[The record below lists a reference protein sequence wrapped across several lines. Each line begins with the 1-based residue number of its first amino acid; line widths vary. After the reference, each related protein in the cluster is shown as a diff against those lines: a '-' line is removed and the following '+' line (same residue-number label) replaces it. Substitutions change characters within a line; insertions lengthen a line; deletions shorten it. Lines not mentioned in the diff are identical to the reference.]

1 MLPPSTTD
9 GSAVRVTVVVSIES
23 VIVVV
28 AGAGLVARFSK
39 LPPVA
44 LVIVVLTVEPLLDVV
59 GRRFENYSSAG
70 LARFDVDRL
79 AVAQGNRHS
88 RLRWIGQRSG
98 VSDIAAFNDRW
109 VRRQGDGGGV
119 DRIGNR
125 GGRWRRVGRQVL
137 EVTASGVG
145 DRRVDGR
152 AVVIDVVGWSFEN
165 YSPAGFASFD
175 VDRLTVAQRDRHS
188 GLRWVGQRCG
198 VSDIAALNNRVI
210 GSQGNGSGINR
221 ISDRGDRRC
230 STRHQ
235 VLKVTASC
243 TCDRRVDGRTVVI
256 DVVGR
261 SFENYSSAGLARF
274 DVDRLA
280 V

>member
-88 RLRWIGQRSG
+88 RLRWISQRSGVSDVSAFNDRWIRRQGDGSGVDRISDGSGRWRRVGRQILEVTASGVGDRRIDGRAVVIDVVGWGFENYSSAGLARFDIDRLAVAQRDRHSRLCWIGQRSG
-98 VSDIAAFNDRW
+98 VSDIAAFND
-109 VRRQGDGGGV
+109 
-119 DRIGNR
+119 
-125 GGRWRRVGRQVL
+125 
-137 EVTASGVG
+137 
-145 DRRVDGR
+145 
-152 AVVIDVVGWSFEN
+152 
-165 YSPAGFASFD
+165 
-175 VDRLTVAQRDRHS
+175 
-188 GLRWVGQRCG
+188 
-198 VSDIAALNNRVI
+198 
-210 GSQGNGSGINR
+210 
-221 ISDRGDRRC
+221 
-230 STRHQ
+230 
-235 VLKVTASC
+235 
-243 TCDRRVDGRTVVI
+243 
-256 DVVGR
+256 
-261 SFENYSSAGLARF
+261 
-274 DVDRLA
+274 
-280 V
+280 